1 MAPSEPG
8 MVRVSGVAPGGGRRS
23 GAQVSFAPM
32 DLFLLIPVLL
42 ASIVVHEVAHAW
54 QARREG
60 DDTAA
65 SLGRITLNPLPHIDL
80 FGSVIV
86 PLLLWFGNAGILFG
100 WAKPVPVV
108 PSNFRDY
115 KWGDI
120 RVSLAGIVSNLIL
133 AVLFT
138 FVMLVTVKAGAVLG
152 TDGGLGDGIE
162 AAQRMAY
169 YGLYINLIL
178 AFFNLVPIPPLDGS
192 HVVYHML
199 PERLAEGYRRV
210 GRYGLLVLM
219 GLVFLVPQFFS
230 VILWPVDAAMGLA
243 DSFIRLWI

>member
-1 MAPSEPG
+1 MN
-8 MVRVSGVAPGGGRRS
+8 
-23 GAQVSFAPM
+23 
-32 DLFLLIPVLL
+32 DLFLLLPVLL

-65 SLGRITLNPLPHIDL
+65 SQGRITLNPLPHIDL
-80 FGSVIV
+80 VGSVLV

-108 PSNFRDY
+108 PANVRDY

-120 RVSLAGIVSNLIL
+120 RVSLAGIVSNLGL
-133 AVLFT
+133 AIVFT
-138 FVMLVTVKAGAVLG
+138 LAMLATLKAGAFVEAGGAWGQGL
-152 TDGGLGDGIE
+152 DG
-162 AAQRMAY
+162 ARRMAY

-178 AFFNLVPIPPLDGS
+178 AFFNLIPIPPLDGS

-199 PERLAEGYRRV
+199 PGRLAEEYRRL
-210 GRYGLLVLM
+210 GRFGLFILM
-219 GLVFLVPQFFS
+219 GLVFLVPNAFS
-230 VILWPVDAAMGLA
+230 LLLWPVDFTMGLA
-243 DSFIRLWI
+243 NSFIRLWI